1 MKSDWSLRWWDLI
14 ALFLTLGAAG
24 LIVQYAVSRGTIAT
38 AQYSGPAVAVVCVP
52 RPMPELAAAIIPG
65 DEVLNTQGEKV
76 AEVLSIQKVLSSG
89 ENERIGFSGKED
101 LLITLRVEGPLRL
114 VRDLPGFPREPC
126 GLKAGAWCLISTSK
140 VELSGIVV
148 KVEKTSQAE

>member
-14 ALFLTLGAAG
+14 ALFLALGAAG

-101 LLITLRVEGPLRL
+101 LLITLRVEGTLRL

-148 KVEKTSQAE
+148 KVEKTSQSE

>member
-1 MKSDWSLRWWDLI
+1 MKSDWTLRWWDLI
-14 ALFLTLGAAG
+14 ALFLALGAAG

-38 AQYSGPAVAVVCVP
+38 AQYSGPAIVVVCVP
-52 RPMPELAAAIIPG
+52 RPMPELAAAINPG
-65 DEVLNTQGEKV
+65 DHLLNSQGEKV
-76 AEVLSIQKVLSSG
+76 AEVLSLQKVLSAG
-89 ENERIGFSGKED
+89 VNEQTGFFGKED
-101 LLITLRVEGPLRL
+101 LLITLKVEGPLRL

-126 GLKAGAWCLISTSK
+126 GLKAGAWCLISTAK